1 VTGRDEPAGQAGREP
16 LLGEAS
22 LGDAPARLE
31 PALAPR
37 LVVDG
42 WATVELD
49 RAEEEV
55 GAALAALGVA
65 EVSTLPDARVLGARC
80 RLLRFGDVR
89 SVLLLEPSMEG
100 RLAAGLARHG
110 EGLLARY
117 HLADAGATERAR
129 RAGFTLASAGHGPFG
144 LERLVLAGP
153 RSGPFLV
160 VAGLD

>member
-1 VTGRDEPAGQAGREP
+1 VGDGDREP
-16 LLGEAS
+16 LLGQEG

-55 GAALAALGVA
+55 TAALAALGPP
-65 EVSTLPDARVLGARC
+65 EVSTVPDARVLGARC
-80 RLLRFGDVR
+80 RLLRFGEER

-117 HLADAGATERAR
+117 LLADSGATERAR
-129 RAGFTLASAGHGPFG
+129 RAGFTLSSEGHGPFG
-144 LERLVLAGP
+144 PERLVIVGP